1 MEHTFIK
8 KESQL
13 FSFKWVVDFSGTVG
27 HTDSQSIMET
37 LGLFQLNPGSS
48 ADMVKGNPDK

>member
-37 LGLFQLNPGSS
+37 LGLFQVNPGSS